1 MVKKRFV
8 CVSIF
13 VCTLLFISPKIV
25 WPTEISDKT
34 FLISKFNP
42 QSLNNQQSWNLLQKN
57 DATGIELEIEAK
69 NKNAYLQNSTEKFS
83 SVLEKIHSLIQ
94 ENQAKIIPI
103 FIRYNDNIL
112 LLDSII
118 NESDIAASIFYLP
131 QGETWP
137 SVEYLVQ
144 ANRRVIFFV
153 DGGYSGVSRILHHTD
168 NYAFQISA
176 NTTANSLY
184 STNTAEII
192 NKELFIINDFED
204 LPIKLQSNQ
213 LNRNL
218 VPDYINYLL
227 ENWKKYGKRPNFIF
241 VGNEISNFDNTV
253 DQLNSFTW
261 IKGLAK
267 ISDKNLDK
275 VYWKNPDILV
285 TGGKFSFPYRGGEE
299 LILTPFVPGYKMTPQ
314 QIVVTGE
321 MTIPESYTIFATPFN
336 LSEGLTGSF
345 SFEKTVTNAVNSTF
359 EFEGENYSFVQD
371 IERGNVLRLPE
382 NASINLGKP
391 ENYGFRNS
399 SFTVSCFVK
408 FTEILEFG
416 DNAILGNYESGYRK
430 GLHLILRSG
439 HPYFGLWANDFVA
452 EKILQPNQWYHLTWR
467 YIIETGEQSIFLNGQ
482 PIGGSDGHP
491 PFSGTGDIHLGSA
504 LSSGA
509 SLRGYID
516 NLFIWDRPL
525 GNEEIIRLSLDE
537 EIIIDKIAANEVGFF
552 SISKNWIIIVAGFVI
567 IVLLIFIAAKRFKTK
582 HTDNLIEQEVELVK
596 NKIQLFGEFKAID
609 KKGDDITDL
618 FTPKVRELFLFV
630 LIYSLKSGIGA
641 NIRDVNDS
649 LWSGISSRKVANNR
663 SVTLNKLRKILLEL
677 EGIEIVSTTGYL
689 QTKIKKPFYC
699 DYVSAFK
706 LCQIPEGMSKQQ
718 LISFFEMVKRGRFL
732 KGIYWE
738 WLDEIRGFT
747 GNQVIDNLLNLATI
761 YQKEENL
768 PEIEKI
774 ARRILDY
781 DDLNEEAIY
790 LQIWALQK
798 NNNLN
803 LAKFN
808 FTSFAKKYESSFG
821 EPYSMN
827 FAQFNQHFEK
837 GFV

>member
-1 MVKKRFV
+1 VKKRLIY
-8 CVSIF
+8 VSIF
-13 VCTLLFISPKIV
+13 IYSLIFTTPKIV
-25 WPTEISDKT
+25 WGTEISDKT
-34 FLISKFNP
+34 FLISKISS
-42 QSLNNQQSWNLLQKN
+42 QTLNNQQTWNLLQKN
-57 DATGIELEIEAK
+57 DATGIELEIVSI
-69 NKNAYLQNSTEKFS
+69 NKNVFLQNSTEKFAMI
-83 SVLEKIHSLIQ
+83 LEKIHTVIQ
-94 ENQAKIIPI
+94 DNQAKVIPV
-103 FIRYNDNIL
+103 FIRYNGNIL

-118 NESDIAASIFYLP
+118 NESEIASSIFYLP

-153 DGGYSGVSRILHHTD
+153 DGDYTGVSRILHHVK
-168 NYAFQISA
+168 NYAFEISA
-176 NTTANSLY
+176 HNSANSLY
-184 STNTAEII
+184 IANNTGII
-192 NKELFIINDFED
+192 NQELFIINDFEE
-204 LPIKLQSNQ
+204 LPTKFQSNQ

-218 VPDYINYLL
+218 VPDYINFLL

-261 IKGLAK
+261 IKGVAK
-267 ISDKNLDK
+267 IFEKNIDK

-299 LILTPFVPGYKMTPQ
+299 LILTPFVPGYKMTPE

-321 MTIPESYTIFATPFN
+321 MTIPESYTIFATPLK
-336 LSEGLTGSF
+336 LSEDLKGSF
-345 SFEKTVTNAVNSTF
+345 SFEKLVMNALNTSI
-359 EFEGENYSFVQD
+359 EFEGSNYSFVQD

-416 DNAILGNYESGYRK
+416 DNAILGNYESGYRR

-452 EKILQPNQWYHLTWR
+452 EKTLRPNQWYHLTWR

-482 PIGGSDGHP
+482 PIGGSEGHP

-516 NLFIWDRPL
+516 NLLIWNRPL
-525 GNEEIIRLSLDE
+525 GDE
-537 EIIIDKIAANEVGFF
+537 EINRISFDEEIKFEEISNIANGFLGVSKNRIIIFSGIIIAALLMFIV
-552 SISKNWIIIVAGFVI
+552 SKRFNRSKTG
-567 IVLLIFIAAKRFKTK
+567 LLIEPPVEIA
-582 HTDNLIEQEVELVK
+582 K
-596 NKIQLFGEFKAID
+596 NKIQLFGEFQAID
-609 KKGDDITDL
+609 NKGEDITDL

-641 NIRDVNDS
+641 SIRDINDT
-649 LWSGISSRKVANNR
+649 LWGGISSSKVANNR
-663 SVTLNKLRKILLEL
+663 SVTLNKLRKILLEID
-677 EGIEIVSTTGYL
+677 GIEIVSNTGHL
-689 QTKIKKPFYC
+689 QAKMKKPFYC

-718 LISFFEMVKRGRFL
+718 LISFFKMVKRGRFL
-732 KGIYWE
+732 KGIQWA

-781 DDLNEEAIY
+781 DDLNEEAIF

-808 FTSFAKKYESSFG
+808 FTSFTKKYENNFG

-827 FAQFNQHFEK
+827 FSQFNQHFEK
-837 GFV
+837 GFF